1 MLAIGTTALKVTDE
15 LGTGVHGGDAAASI
29 ERAITRGEHR
39 DALARAARAY
49 GPSLGRLCMAYMG
62 SQAEA
67 EELVQETLISA
78 YDAFPQ
84 YRGEGSVKAFL
95 YGIARRT
102 CARALE
108 KRARRDARLRLVGD
122 DGAGEDAS
130 VDAIARQDARR
141 ARAALA
147 ELRPTEREAI
157 LLRFEGELSFREVAE
172 ACGCDEPAA
181 RKRVSRAITRLR
193 ELMGEES

>member
-15 LGTGVHGGDAAASI
+15 LGPGVHGGDAAASI